1 MALESG
7 SLLGAYEIS
16 GLLGKGGMGE
26 MIYARSFDNGSVSC
40 CVNTGIR
47 FSNTGV
53 Y

>member
-16 GLLGKGGMGE
+16 GLFGKGGMGE
-26 MIYARSFDNGSVSC
+26 MIYARSLDNGAVC
-40 CVNTGIR
+40 CCANTGIH
-47 FSNTGV
+47 FSSTGV

>member
-7 SLLGAYEIS
+7 SLLGTYEIS
-16 GLLGKGGMGE
+16 GLLGKGGGE
-26 MIYARSFDNGSVSC
+26 TIYARSFDNGSVSC